1 MKVLMKKCKQK
12 LGVLWLISA
21 AVLLLILVLQI
32 GFGMYP
38 DTEIHT
44 DSEQSPDSVQYIDN
58 VQEAWDWFIP
68 KIGPI
73 LTLIISVWVIDA
85 LGKSDR
91 KRVDRFFF
99 RITYAI
105 SASYLLLILI
115 VLTTFHWIFDDS
127 TAIDLLKQSSLW
139 LNFILTLVIATIG
152 IFFVKSS
159 GQEST
164 NGDGISNPE

>member
-1 MKVLMKKCKQK
+1 MKVSMKKCKQK

-21 AVLLLILVLQI
+21 AILLLIVILQI

-38 DTEIHT
+38 DREFYTE
-44 DSEQSPDSVQYIDN
+44 DSEQSPSNVQYIDN
-58 VQEAWDWFIP
+58 VQEVWEWFIP

-73 LTLIISVWVIDA
+73 LTLIISVWIIDA
-85 LGKSDR
+85 YGKSDR
-91 KRVDRFFF
+91 KQVDRFFF

-105 SASYLLLILI
+105 SASYLLLILL
-115 VLTTFHWIFDDS
+115 VLAVFHQIFS
-127 TAIDLLKQSSLW
+127 GNAIDQLKQSSLW
-139 LNFILTLVIATIG
+139 LNFILSLVTATIG

-164 NGDGISNPE
+164 NDSGISNSE

>member
-1 MKVLMKKCKQK
+1 MKISMKKCKQK
-12 LGVLWLISA
+12 LGILWLIGV
-21 AVLLLILVLQI
+21 AVLLLIVVFQL
-32 GFGMYP
+32 GFGLY
-38 DTEIHT
+38 TETKLSFT
-44 DSEQSPDSVQYIDN
+44 DSEQSPSSVTIDN
-58 VQEAWDWFIP
+58 VQEVWDWFIP

-115 VLTTFHWIFDDS
+115 VLTSFHWIVNRHFKLQNWFNVL
-127 TAIDLLKQSSLW
+127 IQ
-139 LNFILTLVIATIG
+139 
-152 IFFVKSS
+152 
-159 GQEST
+159 
-164 NGDGISNPE
+164 